1 MKGYIYIALPTDGN
15 TNTVK
20 IGYTTNSLKER
31 MQKGAKSR
39 KFSIVSAIG
48 IKDEAPHINDITALL
63 QAVEALA
70 HYNAIRSGL
79 VRMVSHDWMVS
90 TSTAWVSIADLL
102 EGGIFEGLVYKAIDT
117 IEPRLNGYTQ
127 TVKL

>member
-90 TSTAWVSIADLL
+90 TSTAWISIADLL